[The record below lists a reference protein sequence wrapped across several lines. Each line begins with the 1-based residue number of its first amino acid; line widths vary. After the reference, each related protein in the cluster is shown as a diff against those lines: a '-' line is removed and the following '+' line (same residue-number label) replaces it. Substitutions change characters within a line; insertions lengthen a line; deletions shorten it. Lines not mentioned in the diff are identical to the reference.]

1 MGVWGGG
8 RPRGKCTTPAGL
20 LLAISVPAPQTHGAS
35 QVMSASRVLV
45 TSKTETGAERADT
58 CFDSAG
64 ERLEGAFRH
73 RWPVI

>member
-1 MGVWGGG
+1 
-8 RPRGKCTTPAGL
+8 
-20 LLAISVPAPQTHGAS
+20 
-35 QVMSASRVLV
+35 MSASRVLV